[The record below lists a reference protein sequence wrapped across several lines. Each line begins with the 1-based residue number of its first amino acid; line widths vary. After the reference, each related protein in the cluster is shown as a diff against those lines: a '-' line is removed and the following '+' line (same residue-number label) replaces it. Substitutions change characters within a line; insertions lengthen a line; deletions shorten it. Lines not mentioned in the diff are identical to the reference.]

1 MIPLD
6 DCTDILA
13 DILSQL
19 NITTEESKQLPAG
32 YKLSDTTS
40 LPPQD
45 LAKRLEKTYL
55 GKLPVKIT
63 KGERHDS
70 FVGYAGLLHACG
82 YDGTEIEKKL
92 VKFDKERMEI
102 PKNDIEEIRSA
113 IKWVQQKPPG
123 IHKRVKIHQS
133 VDIEL
138 APQDITDKALNIWK
152 SGKFL
157 DHVKSTFRKYWCG
170 DEHIAIWVI
179 IQHVNAHIQNPD
191 IGIHLHITGPSGAG
205 KSDSVKAALK
215 LLPKDKPIIGSFT
228 RRGVIYLMS
237 TLTPGKTILHDDH
250 IADEDEMELNRAILS
265 GWLDGYTY
273 HSVEDGKPKEMY
285 IPNRISRIVTNTES
299 LSHEFSCG
307 QDESRFV
314 QIEIFRNEETARMII
329 DFIQEPHV
337 EPKEDIEICRAI
349 LKHIADIDLKVTI
362 PKLNKDNI
370 PDPRQIRRVK
380 QEMTVQRCV
389 AILNGRTEATEEDI
403 REANMFMGYTLRMLS
418 PELPGLG
425 RNEKYI
431 YDIIYEYF
439 SKSKGT
445 QSLPIPDL
453 QMKTNGK
460 LTSSRFYDAL
470 RGDGGTF
477 DNPSG
482 GLLKKVPGLHIRNV
496 TESNEYG
503 TKVLST
509 KELFFTGPVKP
520 YN

>member
-1 MIPLD
+1 MD
-6 DCTDILA
+6 DCTDILT
-13 DILSQL
+13 DILSGL
-19 NITTEESKQLPAG
+19 NLESVTPSK
-32 YKLSDTTS
+32 
-40 LPPQD
+40 LPPGYFLSETVSTVSSAD
-45 LAKRLEKTYL
+45 AKKIERIFLD
-55 GKLPVKIT
+55 KLPVKIA

-70 FVGYAGLLHACG
+70 FVSYAGLLHACG
-82 YDGTEIEKKL
+82 FNGADIEKKL
-92 VKFDKERMEI
+92 VKFDKDRMEV
-102 PKNDIEEIRSA
+102 PKNDIEEIRNA

-123 IHKRVKIHQS
+123 IHKRVKITTAEEETETP
-133 VDIEL
+133 VDVSE
-138 APQDITDKALNIWK
+138 KAKEIWK
-152 SGKFL
+152 SGKFIP
-157 DHVKSTFRKYWCG
+157 HIQETFRKYWCG
-170 DEHIAIWVI
+170 DEHIAMWVI
-179 IQHVNAHIQNPD
+179 IQHVNAHIKNPD
-191 IGIHLHITGPSGAG
+191 VGIHLHITGPSGSG

-314 QIEIFRNEETARMII
+314 QIEIYRHDETARSII
-329 DFIQEPHV
+329 EFIQEPHV

-349 LKHIADIDLKVTI
+349 LKMISELNAKITI
-362 PKLNKDNI
+362 PKLNINNI
-370 PDPRQIRRVK
+370 PDPKQIRRVK
-380 QEMTVQRCV
+380 QEMTVQRCI
-389 AILNGRTEATEEDI
+389 AIMNGRTEATQEDI
-403 REANMFMGYTLRMLS
+403 SVANVYLGYTLRMLS

-439 SKSKGT
+439 QKSKGT
-445 QSLPIPDL
+445 ASISIPDL
-453 QMKTNGK
+453 QLKTNGK

-496 TESNEYG
+496 SESGEYG
-503 TKVLST
+503 TRVLST
-509 KELFFTGPVKP
+509 KELFFTGPIKS

>member
-1 MIPLD
+1 MD
-6 DCTDILA
+6 DCTDILN
-13 DILSQL
+13 DILSSL
-19 NITTEESKQLPAG
+19 NLETPTESKIPDG
-32 YKLSDTTS
+32 YFLSEKCEMVSSAEAKKLET
-40 LPPQD
+40 
-45 LAKRLEKTYL
+45 AYL
-55 GKLPVKIT
+55 GRLPVKIQ
-63 KGERHDS
+63 KGGRHDS
-70 FVGYAGLLHACG
+70 FVSYAGLLHACG
-82 YDGTEIEKKL
+82 FTKEDIEKKL
-92 VKFDKERMEI
+92 VKFDKDRMEA

-123 IHKRVKIHQS
+123 IHRRVKIKT
-133 VDIEL
+133 VEEEVAIPEDISEK
-138 APQDITDKALNIWK
+138 AKALWE
-152 SGKFL
+152 SGKFI
-157 DHVKSTFRKYWCG
+157 DHIKETFRKYWCG
-170 DEHIAIWVI
+170 DEHIAVWVI
-179 IQHVNAHIQNPD
+179 IQHVNAHIKNPD
-191 IGIHLHITGPSGAG
+191 VGIHLHITGPSGAG

-265 GWLDGYTY
+265 GWLEGYTY
-273 HSVEDGKPKEMY
+273 HSVEDGKPKEML

-314 QIEIFRNEETARMII
+314 QIEIFRNDEMAKSII

-337 EPKEDIEICRAI
+337 EPKEEIEICRAI
-349 LKHIADIDLKVTI
+349 LKMISELNPKVVI
-362 PKLNKDNI
+362 PKLNIANI
-370 PDPRQIRRVK
+370 PDPKQIRRVK
-380 QEMTVQRCV
+380 QEMTVQRCI
-389 AILNGRTEATEEDI
+389 AIMNGRSEATQEDI
-403 REANMFMGYTLRMLS
+403 DIANVYLGYTLRMLS

-431 YDIIYEYF
+431 YGILYEYF
-439 SKSKGT
+439 TKSKGT
-445 QSLPIPDL
+445 ESISIPDL
-453 QMKTNGK
+453 QRNTNGK

-477 DNPSG
+477 ENPSG

-496 TESNEYG
+496 TESGEYG
-503 TKVLST
+503 TRVLST
-509 KELFFTGPVKP
+509 KELFFTGPIKQ

>member
-1 MIPLD
+1 MD
-6 DCTDILA
+6 DCTDILT
-13 DILSQL
+13 DILSGL
-19 NITTEESKQLPAG
+19 NLESATPSKLPPG
-32 YKLSDTTS
+32 YFLSDKIESVTIAE
-40 LPPQD
+40 
-45 LAKRLEKTYL
+45 AKKIERIFLD
-55 GKLPVKIT
+55 KLPVKIA

-70 FVGYAGLLHACG
+70 FVSYAGLLHACG
-82 YDGTEIEKKL
+82 FNGSDIEKKM
-92 VKFDKERMEI
+92 VKFDKDRMEV
-102 PKNDIEEIRSA
+102 PKNDIEEIRNA

-123 IHKRVKIHQS
+123 IHKRVKISQCEPEEAS
-133 VDIEL
+133 PEDINE
-138 APQDITDKALNIWK
+138 KAMEIWK
-152 SGKFL
+152 SGKFI
-157 DHVKSTFRKYWCG
+157 DYIKETFRKYWCG
-170 DEHIAIWVI
+170 DEHIAVWVV
-179 IQHVNAHIQNPD
+179 IQHVNAHIKNPD
-191 IGIHLHITGPSGAG
+191 VGIHLHITGPSGGG

-228 RRGVIYLMS
+228 RRGIIYLMS

-265 GWLDGYTY
+265 GWLDGYVY

-314 QIEIFRNEETARMII
+314 QIEIYRNEETARQIVE
-329 DFIQEPHV
+329 FIQEPHA
-337 EPKEDIEICRAI
+337 EPVEDIEICRAI
-349 LKHIADIDLKVTI
+349 LRMIAEHNAKIVI
-362 PKLNKDNI
+362 PKLDTSMI
-370 PDPRQIRRVK
+370 PDLKQIRRVK
-380 QEMTVQRCV
+380 QEMTVRRCV
-389 AILNGRTEATEEDI
+389 AIMNGRTEATPEDI
-403 REANMFMGYTLRMLS
+403 ETANVYLGYTLRMLS

-445 QSLPIPDL
+445 SAISIPDL
-453 QMKTNGK
+453 QMRTNGK
-460 LTSSRFYDAL
+460 LTSSRFYDSL

-496 TESNEYG
+496 TESGEYG

-509 KELFFTGPVKP
+509 KELFFTGPIKS